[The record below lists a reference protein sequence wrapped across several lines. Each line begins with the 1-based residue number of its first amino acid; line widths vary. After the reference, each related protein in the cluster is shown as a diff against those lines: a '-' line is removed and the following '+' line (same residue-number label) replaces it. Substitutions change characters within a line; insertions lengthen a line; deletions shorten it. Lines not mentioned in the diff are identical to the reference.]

1 MYLSENLQKKW
12 EGVLDHPDLP
22 AIKDPYR
29 KAVTAVILEN
39 QAQEMQKSAGILHET
54 APTNSLG
61 GTGYSGSSAAGGPVA
76 GFDPILQAFDDI
88 TCGVTVPLFT
98 FVKYR
103 AFCRLCNFHHCIW
116 QVISDRSSR
125 QIHASNKPAIPF
137 AFVVMLFTHPRN

>member
-39 QAQEMQKSAGILHET
+39 QAQEMQKSSGILYET

-61 GTGYSGSSAAGGPVA
+61 GTGYSGGSAVGGPVA
-76 GFDPILQAFDDI
+76 GF
-88 TCGVTVPLFT
+88 FT
-98 FVKYR
+98 KSYR
-103 AFCRLCNFHHCIW
+103 L
-116 QVISDRSSR
+116 
-125 QIHASNKPAIPF
+125 
-137 AFVVMLFTHPRN
+137 